1 MKLIL
6 SSQAKKMEEEWQ
18 QDDQDNI
25 CIRVRQK
32 QDVGCIIRG
41 FVIFTV
47 HQMLF
52 TVMGLMKMANG
63 GIKYAVI

>member
-32 QDVGCIIRG
+32 QDVGCII
-41 FVIFTV
+41 FIVQ
-47 HQMLF
+47 QMLF
-52 TVMGLMKMANG
+52 AVMGLTKMTKG
-63 GIKYAVI
+63 GIKYAVIW